1 MRMLTGL
8 FVSAI
13 VLLAASS
20 CGSDSS
26 PSSGGGGTG
35 GAGATGGSSGGTG
48 GMAGSTSGG
57 TAGTSGGA
65 GGSAGT
71 ATGGGAGANPTA
83 DLEQALQVT
92 FKVLSP
98 PMDPS
103 SACTGTAPDFTD
115 CSCDGGGSYDMSLGP
130 PITLTAKACTESA
143 SSLSYTGTQTMA
155 LPSGSGSVT
164 TFTVNMSTYGKCQ
177 NATGSYTVDQST
189 HACAGN
195 LSAMCPGGSGMVA
208 TMCTVSGVVDT
219 QCTCN

>member
-1 MRMLTGL
+1 MRILTGL

-13 VLLAASS
+13 VVLASSS

-26 PSSGGGGTG
+26 PSSG
-35 GAGATGGSSGGTG
+35 SGGTG

-57 TAGTSGGA
+57 TAGASGGTGGA
-65 GGSAGT
+65 TGGSAGT

-92 FKVLSP
+92 FQVLSP
-98 PMDPS
+98 PMDPT
-103 SACTGTAPDFTD
+103 SACTGTAPSFTD

-130 PITLTAKACTESA
+130 PITLTAKACTEST
-143 SSLSYTGTQTMA
+143 SGLSYTGTQTMA

-177 NATGSYTVDQST
+177 NATGSYTIDQST

-219 QCTCN
+219 QCSCS